1 MKKRNIKYYVID
13 LLMAA
18 MLITSVFGMAH
29 ITLDEAMA
37 TDGTTSGNTIT
48 FKEIV
53 TPSPVNASCDD
64 SESEVRA
71 RLPQKVSIKVYE
83 TVSGN
88 TQEVTWTDAATV
100 TWSGIQGYDV
110 SRTTAY
116 TCTCAGTVQGDVT
129 YNGKTVNIPTPQ
141 TINATI
147 NMAASVDYKSSSL
160 DEEGFKATIKSED
173 IEAILNAQT
182 GELKRLIDQA
192 RLNGESLS
200 IKINVDEI
208 DEDDADDDG
217 KIEKRAKKDHDDAKI
232 GKYFKITVH
241 LVVGRRTINSPLI
254 TDTGDTKIK
263 FTYTIPDGMK
273 SSSSS
278 SSKGT
283 RKYRA
288 FYYHDGDG
296 HGLGDWTS
304 GSPLSFK
311 SSDFSPY
318 GIAYYDESSSS
329 SSRSSSGS
337 VSTSTP
343 GSQTPSTGGGAPKTG
358 DNFNPRIWIYLLI
371 VCATV
376 ASAAWILLQDTK
388 DDKEKEDNN

>member
-1 MKKRNIKYYVID
+1 
-13 LLMAA
+13 
-18 MLITSVFGMAH
+18 
-29 ITLDEAMA
+29 
-37 TDGTTSGNTIT
+37 
-48 FKEIV
+48 
-53 TPSPVNASCDD
+53 
-64 SESEVRA
+64 
-71 RLPQKVSIKVYE
+71 
-83 TVSGN
+83 
-88 TQEVTWTDAATV
+88 
-100 TWSGIQGYDV
+100 
-110 SRTTAY
+110 
-116 TCTCAGTVQGDVT
+116 
-129 YNGKTVNIPTPQ
+129 
-141 TINATI
+141 
-147 NMAASVDYKSSSL
+147 MAASVDYKSSSL

-217 KIEKRAKKDHDDAKI
+217 KIKERAKKDHDAKI

-241 LVVGRRTINSPLI
+241 LVKGRRTINSPLI

-304 GSPLSFK
+304 GSSLTFK
-311 SSDFSPY
+311 SSNFSPY
-318 GIAYYDESSSS
+318 AIAYYDDSSSS
-329 SSRSSSGS
+329 SNTSSNRSSS
-337 VSTSTP
+337 STP
-343 GSQTPSTGGGAPKTG
+343 AQNPSTGGGAPKTG